1 MMTIKKTSTRTIH
14 EMRCDAYIVA
24 LEADGKPFCSAL
36 PTKNKFRFFFEKIT
50 KISHIKYRDPW
61 RNSIPNRKEVK
72 PWNRFL
78 SISSLP

>member
-14 EMRCDAYIVA
+14 EMRCDAYILA
-24 LEADGKPFCSAL
+24 LEVDGKPFCSAL
-36 PTKNKFRFFFEKIT
+36 PTKNKYRFFPKKLQKSPILTTE
-50 KISHIKYRDPW
+50 DPW

>member
-36 PTKNKFRFFFEKIT
+36 PTKNKFRFFSKKLQKSPILST
-50 KISHIKYRDPW
+50 G
-61 RNSIPNRKEVK
+61 IPGGTQFPTER
-72 PWNRFL
+72 R
-78 SISSLP
+78 

>member
-36 PTKNKFRFFFEKIT
+36 PTKNKFRFFF
-50 KISHIKYRDPW
+50 
-61 RNSIPNRKEVK
+61 RKNYK
-72 PWNRFL
+72 N
-78 SISSLP
+78 LPY